1 MSYIW
6 LTRILL
12 FAVVLV
18 AARKGGEP
26 ERLTAAVLLSTFVL
40 DLVNH
45 AVFGDPVWYAVNPG
59 HVVIDSWA
67 FCALL
72 SIALYANRG
81 WPLLVGAGQMIV
93 MVGHVAAVGSD
104 DGPACVLG
112 AHADAIPVAAD
123 GPVDRDRGPH
133 EPGTPDWPVSMLAV
147 GLKASPPPHFQDIPV
162 T

>member
-18 AARKGGEP
+18 AARKGDEP

-93 MVGHVAAVGSD
+93 MVGHVTKLWDLTMARRAYWVLTQMPFLLQLMVLLIGTLAHMNRERRI
-104 DGPACVLG
+104 GPYQCWRWV
-112 AHADAIPVAAD
+112 
-123 GPVDRDRGPH
+123 
-133 EPGTPDWPVSMLAV
+133 
-147 GLKASPPPHFQDIPV
+147 
-162 T
+162 

>member
-1 MSYIW
+1 
-6 LTRILL
+6 LL
-12 FAVVLV
+12 PPAR
-18 AARKGGEP
+18 AARR

-81 WPLLVGAGQMIV
+81 WPCSLA
-93 MVGHVAAVGSD
+93 
-104 DGPACVLG
+104 PA
-112 AHADAIPVAAD
+112 
-123 GPVDRDRGPH
+123 R
-133 EPGTPDWPVSMLAV
+133 
-147 GLKASPPPHFQDIPV
+147 
-162 T
+162 